1 MSNIIC
7 DTLEAG
13 HFYHIYN
20 RGVNSCSVFIEEEN
34 YLFFLSRFKKYL
46 SDFIEVYAYCLM
58 PNHFHF
64 LIRVKNL
71 NPDSFVKVK
80 NFDKAL
86 QENGLHSNDSLV
98 SKQFARF
105 FSSYTQAFNKVQN
118 RHGALFES
126 PFKRKRIENDEYL
139 RNLILYIH
147 RNPIDLNQNFETYKF
162 SSYKAIIS
170 DLRTDI
176 KKQLVIERFDNLDN
190 FFYLHKNPPKLNF
203 NF

>member
-1 MSNIIC
+1 MSNIIS
-7 DTLEAG
+7 DTLEDD

-20 RGVNSCSVFIEEEN
+20 RGVNSCSVFIDEEN

-46 SDFIEVYAYCLM
+46 SHFIEVYAYCLM

-71 NPDSFVKVK
+71 NSDSFVKVQ

-86 QENGLHSNDSLV
+86 QENGLHSKDSLV
-98 SKQFARF
+98 SKQFAKF

-126 PFKRKRIENDEYL
+126 PFKRKRVENDEYL

-176 KKQLVIERFDNLDN
+176 KKQLVIERFNNLDN
-190 FFYLHKNPPKLNF
+190 FIYLHKNPPKLNF

>member
-7 DTLEAG
+7 DTLESG

-20 RGVNSCSVFIEEEN
+20 RGVNSCSVFIDEEN
-34 YLFFLSRFKKYL
+34 YFFFLSRFKKYL

-71 NPDSFVKVK
+71 NSDSFVKVQ

-98 SKQFARF
+98 SKQFAKL

-176 KKQLVIERFDNLDN
+176 KKQLVIERFDNMDN
-190 FFYLHKNPPKLNF
+190 FIYLHKNPPKLNF